1 MTLAPSLY
9 SSSGHVLLSLS
20 LAWPLPTLVCAL
32 TVNQITSQTQ
42 GDSEWHNGGKFA
54 LTSEDI
60 RAPNDILRVCRR
72 SSIAYLG
79 NGNWHRNGL
88 NGAVIPKD
96 RPKS

>member
-1 MTLAPSLY
+1 MTLAPSLVRPRP
-9 SSSGHVLLSLS
+9 SRLEFGLASLPI
-20 LAWPLPTLVCAL
+20 LCAL